1 LFVLEITAYTSYFIL
16 IQPAVH
22 VSCGPVLG

>member
-1 LFVLEITAYTSYFIL
+1 VFVLEITASTSYFIL

-22 VSCGPVLG
+22 VACGPVWG